1 MVEIKF
7 AGLFYLYQK
16 RRVITLRKHRSLWG
30 YFFIAPQL
38 IGLIGFSLIPL
49 IFAFVLGFMN
59 WDGFGE
65 KTFVGFDNF
74 IGQLTNPIFWQS
86 MWNTVLYTMLY
97 IPLGVT
103 ISLLLALA
111 LNKIRGKEIY
121 RVFFFMPV
129 VTSSVSIGVIWMWIM
144 NGDFGILNQILGVI
158 GISGPQW
165 LTNTSLVMISIAIL
179 SVWWQVGFNMV
190 IFLAGLQGISKS
202 YYEAADID
210 GATKFQKFKYI
221 TLPMLSPTTFFVT
234 IMAVISSF
242 QVFDQAFV
250 MTSGGPAKAS
260 YTVVYHIYE
269 SAFVKFQMGEASAV
283 AIILFVII
291 MIFTLIQFKFSN
303 RWVHYEE

>member
-1 MVEIKF
+1 M
-7 AGLFYLYQK
+7 
-16 RRVITLRKHRSLWG
+16 ITLRKHRSLWG

-49 IFAFVLGFMN
+49 VFAFVLGFMN